1 MKKIIVK
8 LSFEWDKRQVETQTP
23 NNSTEWSKC
32 KFHINKKIK
41 KCDYWVVYGTA
52 KKSET
57 VICPKENTLLISNEP
72 PCFLQ
77 YKKSFTDQFANI
89 ISCHEYIQHKNNI
102 LYQQGLPWFVGKNY
116 KKDTCIDVNKN
127 YNQLF
132 SQKQPRKNKLISV
145 ISSSNVFT
153 TEYKARSN
161 FITQLKDYFGDKI
174 DVFGKG
180 IKEVADK
187 WDILAPYK
195 YHIALEN
202 SSYKDYWTEKLS
214 DTFLSFCYPIYYGCP
229 NIEKYFDKEMLT
241 QIDIKNPDKAI
252 SIIEKTIANKTFE
265 ISQEKILDARN
276 KCLKQYNLFALI
288 ADYIEKK
295 ESSDSNKKNI
305 FHKVCIKQI
314 TPSGV
319 TPIIDGNIKGISL
332 NERKKTIEKI
342 LPKIDELGKKQL
354 ISHYYKSL
362 KSLDYGVVWK
372 EERRYVDRLF
382 DILPKTSKKEILI
395 LYLKA
400 IFWCKDQELPTTKE
414 KLDYVKKTVED
425 FIVQFPDTYNNI
437 LKRYYHVYRILGLK
451 GKLLFIKD
459 FGLKNY
465 LKIKTQ

>member
-229 NIEKYFDKEMLT
+229 NIEKYFDKEYCFYV
-241 QIDIKNPDKAI
+241 
-252 SIIEKTIANKTFE
+252 E
-265 ISQEKILDARN
+265 
-276 KCLKQYNLFALI
+276 
-288 ADYIEKK
+288 YIR
-295 ESSDSNKKNI
+295 DN
-305 FHKVCIKQI
+305 
-314 TPSGV
+314 
-319 TPIIDGNIKGISL
+319 
-332 NERKKTIEKI
+332 
-342 LPKIDELGKKQL
+342 
-354 ISHYYKSL
+354 
-362 KSLDYGVVWK
+362 
-372 EERRYVDRLF
+372 
-382 DILPKTSKKEILI
+382 
-395 LYLKA
+395 
-400 IFWCKDQELPTTKE
+400 
-414 KLDYVKKTVED
+414 
-425 FIVQFPDTYNNI
+425 
-437 LKRYYHVYRILGLK
+437 
-451 GKLLFIKD
+451 
-459 FGLKNY
+459 
-465 LKIKTQ
+465 